1 MEGGL
6 QKKVFL
12 GYTWWFIVVNEE
24 RARHFNVSPGIWF
37 HVGCIP
43 FLHLEDKTPNR
54 LVRNIMRGVKSCQRG
69 IIAWDKA

>member
-6 QKKVFL
+6 QNKVFL

-54 LVRNIMRGVKSCQRG
+54 LSP
-69 IIAWDKA
+69 